1 MGSGPISVSV
11 EPRGHLQSFRA
22 GFIGDQVYCNIL
34 RDSNAMD
41 GARPNLRRLFS
52 ACDVNKSG
60 KIEYEDF
67 TAVCLELS
75 VPEAHIKTLF
85 DKFDADDDGYIDYGN
100 FSSRFREVSATL
112 DLASLG
118 TGSFQNQSYPWDV
131 LVDERE
137 AEALVS
143 ER

>member
-1 MGSGPISVSV
+1 
-11 EPRGHLQSFRA
+11 
-22 GFIGDQVYCNIL
+22 
-34 RDSNAMD
+34 MD
-41 GARPNLRRLFS
+41 GSRANLRRLFS
-52 ACDVNKSG
+52 ACDMNKSG

-85 DKFDADDDGYIDYGN
+85 DKFDPDDEGYIDYGN
-100 FSSRFREVSATL
+100 FSSKFREVSATL

-118 TGSFQNQSYPWDV
+118 TGSFQNQSYPWDA
-131 LVDERE
+131 LVDGRE

-143 ER
+143 ERWARIQNSD